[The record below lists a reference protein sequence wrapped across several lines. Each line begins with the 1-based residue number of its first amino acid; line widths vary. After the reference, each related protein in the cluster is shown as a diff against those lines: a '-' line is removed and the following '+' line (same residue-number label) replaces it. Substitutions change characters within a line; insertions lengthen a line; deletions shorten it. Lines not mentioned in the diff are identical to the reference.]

1 MAVNYGQVAI
11 VPKGEWN
18 VETQYKVNNL
28 VSYDGSSYVAKVQP
42 PIGTLPTDTSYW
54 QVSAAGTKK
63 ATADS
68 LGTVMPD
75 GTTTSV
81 GEGGKLSVNTAQ
93 QDALGVVKGSDDI
106 TVGEDGNLTVNTTF
120 EQATEIA
127 NIIAGEAIK
136 SVLGKVSKAIATT
149 MSLDENALLKNMISG
164 IDVNDGNKVPS
175 SAYIH
180 SLVERIGMGTAL
192 EGGFDNLTAGLNS
205 VNNNLSNA
213 GIPTVKKIT
222 DLYAI
227 KKSGFYCY
235 DAGASNAPMSSRGG
249 MVIANYLSDA
259 WISLNV
265 VPYALSKIYTNS
277 KYNSTWTGWSELA
290 SKNDLTTVS
299 ELLSQPPSEYCTFSQ
314 WAAIAERSGNEVTLS
329 FNISGRIKE
338 VSTIFLLKTLPEKYR
353 PKSNKHISYRTQD
366 GYDMAIFIQTDGQI
380 QLFTG
385 GKAVSGFFL
394 RQVITYPAA

>member
-205 VNNNLSNA
+205 VNNNLSNGSVLA
-213 GIPTVKKIT
+213 NFSPMQGNEANFCKGYDYNNKKFCFN
-222 DLYAI
+222 YR
-227 KKSGFYCY
+227 
-235 DAGASNAPMSSRGG
+235 GAESQIADYIFGDGKGG
-249 MVIANYLSDA
+249 VIANLNDFVKKDDLGVFLTASGTKAAVFKDYVEITKLKLYAGHTYL
-259 WISLNV
+259 ILG
-265 VPYALSKIYTNS
+265 K
-277 KYNSTWTGWSELA
+277 SE
-290 SKNDLTTVS
+290 SSRTVS
-299 ELLSQPPSEYCTFSQ
+299 LIAARIILPSSDYGSSFSLGMSRSTGANGGGCVT
-314 WAAIAERSGNEVTLS
+314 AAIITLTKDYAVPLQ
-329 FNISGRIKE
+329 G
-338 VSTIFLLKTLPEKYR
+338 Y
-353 PKSNKHISYRTQD
+353 
-366 GYDMAIFIQTDGQI
+366 GYDNATYDYQGFLMAI
-380 QLFTG
+380 QL
-385 GKAVSGFFL
+385 K
-394 RQVITYPAA
+394 